1 MNRITNRLPSFLTRA
16 SVPASSQCPSFG
28 GMHKPLVTS
37 TTTATTVPS
46 SVTSTDSPCGGSLE
60 RCAAPTMLQQSQEAL
75 VPAHTSPQLPMV
87 SVEVQTTALCCAMA
101 VDAAVAEAT
110 AEVQRL
116 QEEHEKA
123 LQQVAALTA
132 RLCDLEVACERLTD
146 ENVS

>member
-1 MNRITNRLPSFLTRA
+1 
-16 SVPASSQCPSFG
+16 
-28 GMHKPLVTS
+28 
-37 TTTATTVPS
+37 
-46 SVTSTDSPCGGSLE
+46 
-60 RCAAPTMLQQSQEAL
+60 MLQQSQEAL
-75 VPAHTSPQLPMV
+75 VPAHTSLQLPMV